1 MQQRSVE
8 QGRLGGAMRVMSSSH
23 RHGVDEFVTEPAEV
37 QNYEGLA
44 SAWEVSKNTANLKS
58 NIDLSWQDLIGFA
71 SSLLKDQIGTLSEM
85 NILVWMLSVT

>member
-8 QGRLGGAMRVMSSSH
+8 QGRLGGEMRVMSSH
-23 RHGVDEFVTEPAEV
+23 RHGVDEFVPEPADV

-58 NIDLSWQDLIGFA
+58 NIDLSWQDLIGLE
-71 SSLLKDQIGTLSEM
+71 SSLLKYQIGILSEM
-85 NILVWMLSVT
+85 NILV

>member
-1 MQQRSVE
+1 
-8 QGRLGGAMRVMSSSH
+8 MRVMSSH

-44 SAWEVSKNTANLKS
+44 IAWEVSKNTANLKS

-71 SSLLKDQIGTLSEM
+71 SSLLKYQIGILSET
-85 NILVWMLSVT
+85 NVLVWMLSMT

>member
-44 SAWEVSKNTANLKS
+44 SAWEVSKNTANPKS
-58 NIDLSWQDLIGFA
+58 NIDLSWQDLIGLE
-71 SSLLKDQIGTLSEM
+71 SSLLKYQIGILSEK
-85 NILVWMLSVT
+85 NILVWMLIVT

>member
-8 QGRLGGAMRVMSSSH
+8 QGRLGGAMRVMSSH

-58 NIDLSWQDLIGFA
+58 NIDLSWQDLIGLE
-71 SSLLKDQIGTLSEM
+71 SSLLKYQIGILSEM
-85 NILVWMLSVT
+85 NILV